1 MELVLPHTGGKGNGI
16 VGKIE
21 RNLFQSFYRT
31 EISGVRKLSRG
42 GIEKDDVI
50 KINVR
55 GEVLL

>member
-1 MELVLPHTGGKGNGI
+1 MMKTILP
-16 VGKIE
+16 
-21 RNLFQSFYRT
+21 
-31 EISGVRKLSRG
+31 RG